1 MLIPFDIAIYLA
13 IAGIGFGYYIRASR
27 EPKSRKVVW
36 PDGTA
41 LRQYDHPAAF
51 VGAWNGDAVE
61 AIDGGDGKVYRNLD
75 EYRRARAR
83 SAAAP
88 ETKEQERA
96 RYARIDRAF
105 DDLIHSSPYVKS

>member
-51 VGAWNGDAVE
+51 VGAWKADAVE
-61 AIDGGDGKVYRNLD
+61 AGDADGKVYRNLD

-83 SAAAP
+83 QTAHGEGVA
-88 ETKEQERA
+88 
-96 RYARIDRAF
+96 
-105 DDLIHSSPYVKS
+105 

>member
-13 IAGIGFGYYIRASR
+13 IAGIGFGYYIRACR
-27 EPKSRKVVW
+27 DPKPRKVVW

-83 SAAAP
+83 SVAPGNPAAP
-88 ETKEQERA
+88 IYPSLKAYREEREVEA
-96 RYARIDRAF
+96 
-105 DDLIHSSPYVKS
+105 